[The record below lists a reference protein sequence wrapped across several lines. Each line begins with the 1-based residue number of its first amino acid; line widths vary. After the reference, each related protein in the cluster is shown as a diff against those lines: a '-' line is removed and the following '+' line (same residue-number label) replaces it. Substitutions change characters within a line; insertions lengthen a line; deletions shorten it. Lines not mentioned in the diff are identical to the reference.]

1 MITLKEYE
9 IYLKVK
15 KFIET
20 MDCDENDII
29 PQLINRV
36 GIIPAYVPLII
47 ESDDMEPT
55 KYYSLSA
62 AARGC
67 GLLKQTMVY
76 ACRNMHMRIAWRK
89 GGSKVFRIEWL
100 DLFQDLSCVRILFQS
115 CVCPRENVKCWF
127 WYITNHCKSIGEQRH
142 KLIHM
147 HLVYVCM

>member
-20 MDCDENDII
+20 IDCDENDII
-29 PQLINRV
+29 PRLINGV

-47 ESDDMEPT
+47 ESEDMEPT

-67 GLLKQTMVY
+67 GLLKQTMVDAY
-76 ACRNMHMRIAWRK
+76 RNRCTRIARRK
-89 GGSKVFRIEWL
+89 GGSKVFRIEWDEINL
-100 DLFQDLSCVRILFQS
+100 YQS
-115 CVCPRENVKCWF
+115 CSCPIENIKWGF
-127 WYITNHCKSIGEQRH
+127 WVMSGRFRSLANYLRR
-142 KLIHM
+142 L
-147 HLVYVCM
+147 

>member
-20 MDCDENDII
+20 ENCDENELI
-29 PQLINRV
+29 PRSVNGV

-47 ESDDMEPT
+47 ESDDIEPT

-67 GLLKQTMVY
+67 GLLKQMMVY
-76 ACRNMHMRIAWRK
+76 AYRNRCTRIARRK
-89 GGSKVFRIEWL
+89 GGSKMFRI
-100 DLFQDLSCVRILFQS
+100 
-115 CVCPRENVKCWF
+115 
-127 WYITNHCKSIGEQRH
+127 G
-142 KLIHM
+142 
-147 HLVYVCM
+147 